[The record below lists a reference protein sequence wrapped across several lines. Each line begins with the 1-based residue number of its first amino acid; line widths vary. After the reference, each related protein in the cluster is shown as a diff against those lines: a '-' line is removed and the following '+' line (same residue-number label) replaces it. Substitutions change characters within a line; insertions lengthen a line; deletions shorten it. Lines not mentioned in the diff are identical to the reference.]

1 MLKPFSKNRLSAE
14 ERIFNYRL
22 SRARRVIENTFGILG
37 SKWRIYR
44 SAINASLELTE
55 KIIKATVCLHNWLR
69 NHQGH
74 NYVESNFVDKDVAGK
89 NFRSLTPANHNASNV
104 AKETRKQFC
113 DYFVG
118 TGAVE
123 WQNSKI

>member
-89 NFRSLTPANHNASNV
+89 IMPGRWRSVENNFRSLTPQIIMPV
-104 AKETRKQFC
+104 M
-113 DYFVG
+113 
-118 TGAVE
+118 
-123 WQNSKI
+123 